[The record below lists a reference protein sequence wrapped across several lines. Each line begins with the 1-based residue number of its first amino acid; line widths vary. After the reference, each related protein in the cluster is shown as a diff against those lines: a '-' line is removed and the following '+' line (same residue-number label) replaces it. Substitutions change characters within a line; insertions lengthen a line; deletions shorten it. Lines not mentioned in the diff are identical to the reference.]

1 MENLIPSKYALLLL
15 FLPRMIDDNNSDIMG
30 IIILIRFI
38 FIFVKKV
45 KVREKNHLNR
55 KDQSDLL

>member
-38 FIFVKKV
+38 FIFVK
-45 KVREKNHLNR
+45 
-55 KDQSDLL
+55 